1 MGPSLRQTRYLCTL
15 KKAKAEAAASMIPSV
30 GRNALSE
37 LQHSSAQAI
46 WPCGVVT
53 AADLFEMFRVAAA
66 GSPA

>member
-1 MGPSLRQTRYLCTL
+1 
-15 KKAKAEAAASMIPSV
+15 MIPSV